1 MVMQGGVAATEP
13 LRPIPNIGTSV
24 SFTGTSRYK
33 TVWDETVTTVV
44 SNRSTLR
51 EKDMTRIVPVPC
63 RETMEGVFFE
73 FLVLHNIDDILLFH
87 ASPTGILG
95 YDRNAQSNVSDYI
108 WFEEIKGEYK
118 LRRAWY
124 ECPVNRRHCTR
135 RQLAGL
141 EVDVCGGPLVRHLLP
156 LGPLDEFVMVSE
168 EMAVLLQQL
177 APRKMALER
186 AKINVNQSEVRN
198 VRVWGWQFLGRAR
211 IWPHRIEGGSN
222 ACPFC
227 GAPNVFCEGCTDA
240 KMQCPQCEKPGI
252 FVHENEWGG
261 AGDKRIVYGD
271 SVSSMLD
278 GQWWDGS
285 DLLQVFSMYAYRR
298 YASRRFI
305 TWLLRMGAG
314 LFLAR
319 PVMLCLDGMSETQR
333 RWLRELEKP
342 LEPGVCQPAPR
353 RLRR

>member
-1 MVMQGGVAATEP
+1 
-13 LRPIPNIGTSV
+13 L
-24 SFTGTSRYK
+24 
-33 TVWDETVTTVV
+33 
-44 SNRSTLR
+44 
-51 EKDMTRIVPVPC
+51 
-63 RETMEGVFFE
+63 
-73 FLVLHNIDDILLFH
+73 
-87 ASPTGILG
+87 
-95 YDRNAQSNVSDYI
+95 
-108 WFEEIKGEYK
+108 EEIKGEYA

-124 ECPVNRRHCTR
+124 ECPANRQHLTR
-135 RQLAGL
+135 RQLTGL

-156 LGPLDEFVMVSE
+156 LAPLESFVAVSE
-168 EMAVLLQQL
+168 EMAVQLQRL
-177 APRKMALER
+177 APRKMSLER
-186 AKINVNQSEVRN
+186 VTINVNQSLVHN
-198 VRVWGWQFLGRAR
+198 LRVWGCEFLGRAR

-240 KMQCPQCEKPGI
+240 RMQCPQCEKPGI
-252 FVHENEWGG
+252 FIHENEWGG
-261 AGDKRIVYGD
+261 AGDERIVYGD

-278 GQWWDGS
+278 GRSWDGS
-285 DLLQVFSMYAYRR
+285 DLLQVFSMCVYRR

-305 TWLLRMGAG
+305 RWLLRIGAG

-342 LEPGVCQPAPR
+342 LEPGECQPARR